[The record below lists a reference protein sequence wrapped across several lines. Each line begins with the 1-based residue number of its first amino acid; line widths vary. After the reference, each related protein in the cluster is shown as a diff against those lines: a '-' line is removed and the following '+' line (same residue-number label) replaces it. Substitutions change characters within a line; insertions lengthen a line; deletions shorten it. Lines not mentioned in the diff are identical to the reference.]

1 MVKIAKKEV
10 SDMTYTKPEL
20 VTVQLMDEETVAGGC
35 WYGSGEN
42 DPYC

>member
-1 MVKIAKKEV
+1 
-10 SDMTYTKPEL
+10 MTYTKPEL
-20 VTVQLMDEETVAGGC
+20 VTVQLMDEETVAEQC

>member
-1 MVKIAKKEV
+1 M
-10 SDMTYTKPEL
+10 SYTKPEL
-20 VTVQLMDEETVAGGC
+20 ITVKLMYEDSVAEMC